1 MLERQEGVDTA
12 MSLQGEDALAL
23 VNVLDRV
30 SGSRI
35 IGVPRLITPEQA
47 IEVPNISP
55 DLRKRSIRILRRI
68 CGSQS
73 ILPRSCVLLDDI
85 SKEGVV
91 AFASNWSADVWK
103 GHRDGNLVCIK
114 TFCAHGGEFVSML
127 KEVCSQ

>member
-1 MLERQEGVDTA
+1 MLERQEGVDTV

-35 IGVPRLITPEQA
+35 IGVPRLIIPEQA

-85 SKEGVV
+85 SKEGDV